1 MMIDVFTLTDWQ
13 CVARLDSREP
23 LPPLGLYKALSGL
36 ANNGGSRPEEDQ
48 LPTDARLLL
57 DARRLIKAGKLEDF
71 DALTTNFTARTGDPG
86 FDQILSGD
94 LQAIRAMRL
103 GKQGRFEDARA
114 AALEAAETFANTP
127 DLHRELRAR
136 INAEIFLCTLDTYLI
151 GTLYSLEQ
159 SARRAGFDDLVGN
172 IRKGRTI
179 QLMDAARFEEALA
192 EATGAVAA
200 YERDGCPEDRAVAH
214 TMLAILHLLAGHV
227 AEAQTAAGK
236 VHFKDGK
243 VKHYFEAYQALVSGK
258 KPHVPEGHPL
268 ALVPWPVHQ
277 VKKESIS
284 GKILRRLSQ
293 GPATRDELIA
303 HVWGEKA
310 LDPSYCSRLYTA
322 INQLRKKDGHGIIF
336 DGSVYRLT

>member
-1 MMIDVFTLTDWQ
+1 MMLDVFTLTDWQ

-23 LPPLGLYKALSGL
+23 LPPLGIYKALSGL
-36 ANNGGSRPEEDQ
+36 ANNGASRKEEEQ
-48 LPTDARLLL
+48 LPPEARLLL
-57 DARRLIKAGKLEDF
+57 EARRLLKERKLEDF
-71 DALTTNFTARTGDPG
+71 DRLAMDFHAKTGDSG
-86 FDQILSGD
+86 FDQILIGD
-94 LQAIRAMRL
+94 LQALHAMRL
-103 GKQGRFEDARA
+103 GKKGLFQEARQAALA
-114 AALEAAETFANTP
+114 AAEVFANTP

-136 INAEIFLCTLDTYLI
+136 INAEIFLCTLDTFLI

-192 EATGAVAA
+192 EAIGAAAA
-200 YERDGCPEDRAVAH
+200 YEHDGCPEDRAVAN
-214 TMLAILHLLAGHV
+214 TILAILNLLTGHV
-227 AEAQTAAGK
+227 AEAQIAAGK

-243 VKHYFEAYQALVSGK
+243 VKPYFDAYQALVSGK
-258 KPHVPEGHPL
+258 KPQVPEGHPL

-277 VKKESIS
+277 VKRESVS
-284 GKILRRLSQ
+284 GKILRRLSE

-310 LDPSYCSRLYTA
+310 LDPSYNARLYTA

-336 DGSVYRLT
+336 DGSHYRLG